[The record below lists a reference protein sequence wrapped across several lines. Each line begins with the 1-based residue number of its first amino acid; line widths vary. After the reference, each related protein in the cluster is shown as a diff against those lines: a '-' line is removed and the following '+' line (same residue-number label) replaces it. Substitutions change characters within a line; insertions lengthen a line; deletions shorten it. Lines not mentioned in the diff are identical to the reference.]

1 MSADLRVKIC
11 GLKKAEQA
19 RVIVELGA
27 DALGFIC
34 VSQSPRYA
42 APEQIQQVI
51 AALPTHTRRGQPLA
65 TLGVFADASLAE
77 IMATVQA
84 AGLTGVQ
91 LHGQESVDFCQTLRN
106 AMPGVE
112 LIKALRIRDRHALT
126 TALDYEQVVDGL
138 LLDAFTAQALG
149 GTGHTWDWSL
159 VHQFQPK
166 CPWFLAGG
174 LTVDNVIEAVE
185 TLNPPGID
193 LSSGV
198 ELAPGDKDLQ
208 RVWQLFH
215 TLEQWQ
221 ARH

>member
-34 VSQSPRYA
+34 VSQSPRYV
-42 APEQIQQVI
+42 APDQIQQVI
-51 AALPTHTRRGQPLA
+51 AALPAHTRRGHPPA
-65 TLGVFADASLAE
+65 TIGVFADASLSK
-77 IMATVQA
+77 IMTTVQQT
-84 AGLTGVQ
+84 GLTGVQ
-91 LHGQESVDFCQTLRN
+91 LHGQESVDFCRALKT

-112 LIKALRIRDRHALT
+112 LIKALRIRDRDVLT
-126 TALDYEQVVDGL
+126 TALDYEQIVDGL
-138 LLDAFTAQALG
+138 LLDAYAPTALG

-174 LTVDNVIEAVE
+174 LTVDNVIPAIQD
-185 TLNPPGID
+185 LNPPGID

-215 TLEQWQ
+215 ALEQWH
-221 ARH
+221 ACH